1 MLMPTKDRII
11 QFIMLLLGSAV
22 AAFSVEKILVPV
34 QILDGGVVGIS
45 IIIHMLANIPLG
57 ILTFA
62 LNMPFVIIGAR
73 KMGKGFLVRTLVAMA
88 FFSLSIQGFS
98 HLEYDVTDDRLLA
111 TVFGGVILGLG
122 VGIVIR
128 NGGCLDGTE
137 SVAILIS
144 RKKPSLSV
152 GQIVLMFNIVIYLS
166 AGLLFGLDRA
176 LYSLLTYF
184 VTSKVVDYINTG
196 LDQGKAVMIITE
208 QGRRIADDIYKELGR
223 TVTFMK
229 GEGLISGE
237 KTVLYC
243 VITRMELSTI
253 RTIIE
258 QDDIQAFMT
267 ISDVSEILGRH
278 IKSTSAIEKINQE

>member
-1 MLMPTKDRII
+1 MPTKDRII

-73 KMGKGFLVRTLVAMA
+73 KMGKGFLVRTLIAMA
-88 FFSLSIQGFS
+88 FFSLSIQVFS

-152 GQIVLMFNIVIYLS
+152 GQIVLMFNIIIYLS

-184 VTSKVVDYINTG
+184 ITSKVVDYINTG

>member
-1 MLMPTKDRII
+1 MAVRDRIFQLI
-11 QFIMLLLGSAV
+11 LLLLGSSV

-34 QILDGGVVGIS
+34 KILDGGVVGIS
-45 IIIHMLANIPLG
+45 IIIHMLSSIPLG
-57 ILTFA
+57 ILTFC
-62 LNMPFVIIGAR
+62 LNLPFVLIGAK
-73 KMGKGFLVRTLVAMA
+73 KMGKGFLVRTLCSMAM
-88 FFSLSIQGFS
+88 FSVMLQVFS
-98 HLEYDVTDDRLLA
+98 KIHYEVTDDKLLA

-128 NGGCLDGTE
+128 NGGCLDGSE
-137 SVAILIS
+137 SVAILIT

-152 GQIVLMFNIVIYLS
+152 GQIVLVFNVVIYLS
-166 AGLLFGLDRA
+166 AGALFGLDRA

-184 VTSKVVDYINTG
+184 ITSKIVDYINTG

-208 QGRRIADDIYKELGR
+208 QGRQIADDIYKELGR

-243 VITRMELSTI
+243 VITRMELSTL

-278 IKSTSAIEKINQE
+278 IKSTSAIEKIKKE

>member
-1 MLMPTKDRII
+1 MPIKDRVI
-11 QFIMLLLGSAV
+11 QLILLLLGSGV
-22 AAFSVEKILVPV
+22 AAFSVEKVLVPV

-62 LNMPFVIIGAR
+62 LNLPFVLIGAS
-73 KMGKGFLVRTLVAMA
+73 KMGKGFLVRTLIAMA

-98 HLEYDVTDDRLLA
+98 HLHYEVTDDRLLA
-111 TVFGGVILGLG
+111 TVFGGVMLGLG

-144 RKKPSLSV
+144 RKKPNLSV
-152 GQIVLMFNIVIYLS
+152 GQIVLMFNIIIYLS
-166 AGLLFGLDRA
+166 AGFLFGLDRA

-184 VTSKVVDYINTG
+184 ITSKVVDYINTG

-243 VITRMELSTI
+243 VITRMELPTI

>member
-1 MLMPTKDRII
+1 MPTKDRII

-88 FFSLSIQGFS
+88 FFSVSIQGFS

>member
-1 MLMPTKDRII
+1 MPTKDRII

-88 FFSLSIQGFS
+88 FFSVSIQGFS
-98 HLEYDVTDDRLLA
+98 HLEYDVTDDKLLA

-278 IKSTSAIEKINQE
+278 IKSTSAIEKIKQE

>member
-1 MLMPTKDRII
+1 MSKRDLVIRV
-11 QFIMLLLGSAV
+11 LLLAIGSAV

-34 QILDGGVVGIS
+34 TILDGGVVGIS
-45 IIIHMLANIPLG
+45 IIIHMLAGIPLG
-57 ILTFA
+57 ALTFI
-62 LNMPFVIIGAR
+62 LNVPFVLIGAR
-73 KMGKGFLVRTLVAMA
+73 KMGKRFLVQTVFAMA
-88 FFSLSIQGFS
+88 IFSGFIQVFS
-98 HLEYDVTDDRLLA
+98 HLEYTTTDDKILA
-111 TVFGGVILGLG
+111 TAFGGVLLGLG

-137 SVAILIS
+137 SVAILIT
-144 RKKPSLSV
+144 RKYPSLSV
-152 GQIVLMFNIVIYLS
+152 GQIVLIFNIVIYLS
-166 AGLLFGLDRA
+166 AGVIFGLDRA

-184 VTSKVVDYINTG
+184 ITSRVVDYINTG

-208 QGRRIADDIYKELGR
+208 QGRQIADDIYKELGR

-253 RTIIE
+253 RKIIE

-278 IKSTSAIEKINQE
+278 IKSTSAIEKIKQD